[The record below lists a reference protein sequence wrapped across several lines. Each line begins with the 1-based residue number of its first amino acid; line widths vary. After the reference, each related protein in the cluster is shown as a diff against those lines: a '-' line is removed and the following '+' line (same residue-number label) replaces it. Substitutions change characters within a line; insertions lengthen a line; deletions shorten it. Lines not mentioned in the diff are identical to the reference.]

1 MGQGFDARYKVFC
14 FDDVPSN
21 CSNSLEE
28 LGNLFEA
35 EKTNNVLKIMKR
47 LVVGISGASGVI
59 YGIRMLEVLRG
70 KIETHL
76 VMTEQAKRTLSWETD
91 LTVDAVES
99 LASFVHSDNDLSSPI
114 ASGSFITQ
122 GMIIVPCSI
131 KTLSAVA
138 NSYGQALIA
147 RAADV
152 NLKERRR
159 VVLVVRETPLH
170 LGHIRLMAQ
179 VTEMGGVV
187 LPPVPAF
194 YHKPKSITDII
205 DYTVGKILDLFEIPH
220 QLFHR
225 WGEEEPK

>member
-1 MGQGFDARYKVFC
+1 
-14 FDDVPSN
+14 
-21 CSNSLEE
+21 
-28 LGNLFEA
+28 
-35 EKTNNVLKIMKR
+35 MKR
-47 LVVGISGASGVI
+47 LVVGISGASGTI

-76 VMTEQAKRTLSWETD
+76 VITEQAKQTLSLETD
-91 LTVDAVES
+91 VTVGAVES
-99 LASFVHSDNDLSSPI
+99 LASFVHSDSDLSSPL

-122 GMIIVPCSI
+122 GMIIIPCSI

-138 NSYGQALIA
+138 NSYCQTLIA

-170 LGHIRLMAQ
+170 LGHLRLMAQ
-179 VTEMGGVV
+179 VTKIGGVI

-194 YHKPKSITDII
+194 YYKPKNVTEII
-205 DYTVGKILDLFEIPH
+205 DYTIGKILDLFEIPH
-220 QLFHR
+220 QLFPR
-225 WGEEEPK
+225 WGE

>member
-1 MGQGFDARYKVFC
+1 
-14 FDDVPSN
+14 
-21 CSNSLEE
+21 
-28 LGNLFEA
+28 
-35 EKTNNVLKIMKR
+35 MKR